1 MTEYYGIH
9 YDSVIEHHG
18 IKGQKWG
25 VRRYQNPDG
34 TLTPE
39 GRKRLGY
46 RNNILRN
53 RPHTDDVN
61 DIVRSLSNKEKK
73 LLGASLHEEWI
84 EKDYENDTLTNIAKT
99 FVTKKNDVP
108 VSFLEIWTN
117 GGDTGQI
124 AIATRS
130 GDEYRGK
137 GYASKEVEEAIKWVD
152 RYGNKSIKEL
162 EWIAEKTNIGSNVLA
177 KKYGF
182 EQKKT
187 PDNSDWK
194 NYNRY
199 IRKTKRN

>member
-1 MTEYYGIH
+1 MEYYGIH
-9 YDSVIEHHG
+9 YDSIIKHHG

-34 TLTPE
+34 TLTEE

-73 LLGASLHEEWI
+73 LLGASLHEDWI
-84 EKDYENDTLTNIAKT
+84 EKDYEYDTLTNIAKT

-108 VSFLEIWTN
+108 ISFLEIWTN

-137 GYASKEVEEAIKWVD
+137 GYASKEVEKAIKWVD
-152 RYGNKSIKEL
+152 RYGNKSVKEL
-162 EWIAEKTNIGSNVLA
+162 EWIAEKTNAGSNALA

-182 EQKKT
+182 KQTKT
-187 PDNSDWK
+187 PENSEWE

-199 IRKTKRN
+199 IRKTKRK

>member
-84 EKDYENDTLTNIAKT
+84 
-99 FVTKKNDVP
+99 
-108 VSFLEIWTN
+108 
-117 GGDTGQI
+117 
-124 AIATRS
+124 
-130 GDEYRGK
+130 
-137 GYASKEVEEAIKWVD
+137 
-152 RYGNKSIKEL
+152 
-162 EWIAEKTNIGSNVLA
+162 AEKTNIGSNVLA